1 MTLFFPLLLRKLIFL
16 VGFNSNFYLFKSVI
30 VGWRFRI
37 KNIYFNIVIFYT
49 NTLQANHFF
58 VTENRKIEK
67 F

>member
-49 NTLQANHFF
+49 NTLQANHFL